1 MTTRW
6 GLDESGAPPGKQDK
20 KHMRKLIIAAALVP
34 ALIGIVQAADAEL
47 DMDIMQTIEDTNKS
61 LSSNIAIQNAPASTA
76 DAKELQELFAK
87 VESHFVAKGDAADA
101 VDLSRKSKDLASS
114 IISSVAK
121 KDFNTATDAATDL
134 SRTCRTCHTF
144 YKKS

>member
-1 MTTRW
+1 MVMPRLERKTR
-6 GLDESGAPPGKQDK
+6 
-20 KHMRKLIIAAALVP
+20 HMRKLIIAVALVP

-47 DMDIMQTIEDTNKS
+47 DMDLMQTIEDTNKS
-61 LSSNIAIQNAPASTA
+61 LSSNIAIQNSTASTA

-87 VESHFVAKGDAADA
+87 VESHFIAKGDAADA
-101 VDLSRKSKDLASS
+101 VDLSRRSKDLASS
-114 IISSVAK
+114 IIKSVAV
-121 KDFNTATDAATDL
+121 KDFGTATDSATDL